1 MTKQKIVKVLSV
13 VTALVLISVII
24 YSIVN
29 QNWLD
34 ALGYSAIFFIVIIL
48 PGFFEKTKNK

>member
-1 MTKQKIVKVLSV
+1 MGKQKIIKVLSV

-48 PGFFEKTKNK
+48 PGFFEKTNKK

>member
-1 MTKQKIVKVLSV
+1 MGKQKIIKVLSV
-13 VTALVLISVII
+13 VTALVLIRVII

-48 PGFFEKTKNK
+48 PGFFEKTNKK

>member
-1 MTKQKIVKVLSV
+1 MGKQKIVKVLSV
-13 VTALVLISVII
+13 ITGLVIISIII

>member
-1 MTKQKIVKVLSV
+1 MGKQKIIKVLSV

-48 PGFFEKTKNK
+48 PCFFEKTNKK

>member
-1 MTKQKIVKVLSV
+1 MTKQKNVKVLSV

-48 PGFFEKTKNK
+48 PGFFEKTNKK

>member
-1 MTKQKIVKVLSV
+1 MGKQKIIKVLSV

>member
-1 MTKQKIVKVLSV
+1 MGKQKIIKVLSV
-13 VTALVLISVII
+13 ITGLVIISIII

-48 PGFFEKTKNK
+48 PGFFEKTNKK

>member
-48 PGFFEKTKNK
+48 PGFFEKTNKK